1 MVGGVFFFCLQ
12 GGKRC
17 RNQRYWTRE
26 QERFCDRFVCECVYH
41 HHSKKKRSKSDY
53 LSLGLWRK
61 NNNKKRKRKNEAMIG
76 GGLMMRLLPR
86 SWDDGNNSV
95 AQKFGGVGGWLLAGC
110 GS

>member
-1 MVGGVFFFCLQ
+1 VA
-12 GGKRC
+12 
-17 RNQRYWTRE
+17 
-26 QERFCDRFVCECVYH
+26 
-41 HHSKKKRSKSDY
+41 KKQQQ
-53 LSLGLWRK
+53 
-61 NNNKKRKRKNEAMIG
+61 KRKNEAMIG

>member
-1 MVGGVFFFCLQ
+1 MIDL
-12 GGKRC
+12 
-17 RNQRYWTRE
+17 
-26 QERFCDRFVCECVYH
+26 FVSVYTIIIARRKEANRINILWGCGEE
-41 HHSKKKRSKSDY
+41 KKE
-53 LSLGLWRK
+53 
-61 NNNKKRKRKNEAMIG
+61 KNEAMIG